1 MYWSSNTKVND
12 LAETKKV
19 SEMSSDEIKEA
30 VKENYERVAQPS
42 GGSCC
47 PSPSSEQ
54 KEQTSSSCCD
64 PGVQASDPR
73 TSYAEELGYSVKD
86 MPESAT
92 ESFAGCGNPVAVA
105 SLKEGE
111 VVLDLGSGAG
121 LDMFHAARQVG
132 DTGRVIGVD
141 MTPAMIEKAKY
152 GAEQLGLENVEFRLG
167 DIENLPVE
175 NSSVDV
181 IISNCVINLA
191 PDKGRVFQEAYR
203 VLRPGGRL
211 MVSDIVLETPL
222 PDNVREDIGYYAG
235 CIGGA
240 ILKEEYLQHMR
251 DAGFV
256 DVRIVEEAGCAPAV
270 SAKIAAYK
278 PK

>member
-1 MYWSSNTKVND
+1 LKDVKDM
-12 LAETKKV
+12 AETKKV
-19 SEMSSDEIKEA
+19 SEMSSKEIKEA
-30 VKENYERVAQPS
+30 VKDTYSKVAQPT

-47 PSPSSEQ
+47 GPTEAEQTAADCGPSGCGPSSN
-54 KEQTSSSCCD
+54 
-64 PGVQASDPR
+64 PR
-73 TSYAEELGYSVKD
+73 MSYAESLGYSVTD

-92 ESFAGCGNPVAVA
+92 ESFAGCGNPVAIA

-121 LDMFHAARQVG
+121 LDMFHAARKVG

-167 DIENLPVE
+167 DIEDLPVDDGT
-175 NSSVDV
+175 VDV

-191 PDKGRVFQEAYR
+191 PDKGKVFREAYR
-203 VLRPGGRL
+203 VLRPGGRV
-211 MVSDIVLETPL
+211 MVSDIVLDAQL
-222 PDNVREDIGYYAG
+222 PQKVRDEVISYTG
-235 CIGGA
+235 CLGGA
-240 ILKEEYLQHMR
+240 ILEEEYLQHMR
-251 DAGFV
+251 DAGFEG
-256 DVRIVEEAGCAPAV
+256 VEVVSKTSFGQAS